1 VAKSKRAKPRETAP
15 RPGQGGRLDVRC
27 IFRLYVAGRT
37 PRYEAAHLHLKQL
50 CKEHFAGNYSIEMVD
65 LLEHPERA
73 RTDNVIAIPMLERV
87 SPEPVVRIIG
97 DLSDKQSVLGA
108 LGVSMVTTVSSERL
122 NNEEVGRGQRH
133 P

>member
-1 VAKSKRAKPRETAP
+1 MAKSKRPKPRSG
-15 RPGQGGRLDVRC
+15 RQGRRLDSCR
-27 IFRLYVAGRT
+27 IFRLYVAGQA
-37 PRYEAAHLHLKQL
+37 PRYETAHLHLKRL
-50 CKEHFAGNYSIEMVD
+50 CEEHFAGNYRIEVVD

-73 RTDNVIAIPMLERV
+73 RTDNVIAIPTLERV

-108 LGVSMVTTVSSERL
+108 LGAVMVTTVSSERL
-122 NNEEVGRGQRH
+122 NNREVMRGQRH

>member
-1 VAKSKRAKPRETAP
+1 MAKSKRAKPRETAP

-87 SPEPVVRIIG
+87 SPEPIVRIIG

-108 LGVSMVTTVSSERL
+108 LGVGRVFKAPLERL
-122 NNEEVGRGQRH
+122 R
-133 P
+133 PKSL

>member
-1 VAKSKRAKPRETAP
+1 M
-15 RPGQGGRLDVRC
+15 
-27 IFRLYVAGRT
+27 YVAGRA

-50 CKEHFAGNYSIEMVD
+50 CEEYFAGNYSIEIVD

-73 RTDNVIAIPMLERV
+73 GSDNVIAIPMLERV

-108 LGVSMVTTVSSERL
+108 LGVGRVTTVSLERL
-122 NNEEVGRGQRH
+122 ST
-133 P
+133 

>member
-1 VAKSKRAKPRETAP
+1 
-15 RPGQGGRLDVRC
+15 
-27 IFRLYVAGRT
+27 LYVAGHA
-37 PRYEAAHLHLKQL
+37 PRYEATRLHLKQL
-50 CKEHFAGNYSIEMVD
+50 CEERFAGNYSIEIVD

-73 RTDNVIAIPMLERV
+73 RSDNVVAIPMLERV

-122 NNEEVGRGQRH
+122 NNEEVRRGQRH